1 MSNNFNVA
9 QVSFKTLKRFS
20 FKSCPCPRSRSV
32 YIRSRFLMLLRLSRS
47 AVLKDSLYDTC
58 FEGLKGPALANC
70 AAAAV
75 AREWE
80 PSKCAVGGLT
90 RFVALSSSLLAL
102 GPSVSMPLGPAP
114 FGRLAFGL
122 LKQAPPK
129 KKLQVKPNRT
139 GSCHLEN
146 KTKYQVQV
154 ERNEHTETNTLTSSL
169 TRRPT
174 LYSTFV
180 ASKGQRAD
188 IPRF

>member
-1 MSNNFNVA
+1 
-9 QVSFKTLKRFS
+9 
-20 FKSCPCPRSRSV
+20 
-32 YIRSRFLMLLRLSRS
+32 MLLRLSRS

-80 PSKCAVGGLT
+80 PSKCAVDGLT

-129 KKLQVKPNRT
+129 KKT
-139 GSCHLEN
+139 ASE
-146 KTKYQVQV
+146 
-154 ERNEHTETNTLTSSL
+154 TEPHWQLS
-169 TRRPT
+169 P
-174 LYSTFV
+174 
-180 ASKGQRAD
+180 
-188 IPRF
+188 